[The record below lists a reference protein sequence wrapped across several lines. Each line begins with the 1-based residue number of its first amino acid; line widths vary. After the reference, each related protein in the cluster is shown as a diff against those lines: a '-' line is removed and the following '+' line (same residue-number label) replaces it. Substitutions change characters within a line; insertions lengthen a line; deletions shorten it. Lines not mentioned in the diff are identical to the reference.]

1 MSGKKKKF
9 YVVWKGKVPGIYD
22 SWAACQ
28 QQVKGYPDAQYKSFK
43 TRDAAEEAFS
53 KDYREIS
60 SSQNKKKKY
69 YVIWDGPRS
78 AIYTDWNEAKK
89 KIKSLPMTHLK
100 TFGSRV
106 LAERALE
113 DGPEKYIGKDF
124 RKTRDLSE
132 KELAALGQ
140 PIELS
145 LCVDAAYSDKTN
157 ATEYRGVWTFNT
169 EEEVFRTGPLE
180 GGSNNIGE
188 FLAIVH
194 ALAWLNKHRDN
205 QMKKLPIY
213 SDSKYAMKWVGD
225 KSCNSKKLNE
235 IEIIQLVRRAENWLR
250 NNNYANP
257 ILKWQTK
264 AWGEIPADFGRK

>member
-1 MSGKKKKF
+1 MAGKKKKF
-9 YVVWKGKVPGIYD
+9 YVVWKGKKPGIYN
-22 SWAACQ
+22 SWDACL

-43 TRDAAEEAFS
+43 TLKDAEEAFS
-53 KDYREIS
+53 KNFEHVS
-60 SSQNKKKKY
+60 SSQKKKKKY

-78 AIYTDWNEAKK
+78 AIYTDWNKAKE
-89 KIKSLPMTHLK
+89 KIKGLPMTHLK
-100 TFGSRV
+100 TFGSRI

-113 DGPEKYIGKDF
+113 EGPEKYIGKDF
-124 RKTRDLSE
+124 RKTKDLSE
-132 KELAALGQ
+132 KELAVLGT

-157 ATEYRGVWTFNT
+157 LTEYRGVWTFHT
-169 EEEVFRTGPLE
+169 EEEVFRAGPFT

-194 ALAWLNKHRDN
+194 ALAWLNNHQDSK
-205 QMKKLPIY
+205 MKDLPIY
-213 SDSKYAMKWVGD
+213 SDSKYAMKWIEN
-225 KSCNSKKLNE
+225 KQCNSKKLNE
-235 IEIIQLVRRAENWLR
+235 PKIIQLVRRAEKWLK
-250 NNNYANP
+250 NNNHKNP